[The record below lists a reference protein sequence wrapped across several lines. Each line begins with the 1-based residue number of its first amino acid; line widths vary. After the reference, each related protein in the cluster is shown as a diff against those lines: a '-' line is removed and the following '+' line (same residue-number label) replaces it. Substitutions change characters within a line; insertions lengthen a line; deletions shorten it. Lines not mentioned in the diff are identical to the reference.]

1 MAEPGD
7 HENRSEPEGSLLR
20 DLAHELRDAL
30 SPVSA
35 SLDLARLR
43 NFDADTAR
51 AVADRIERA
60 LQRAFATLDAFV
72 LAEQC
77 EKGTLELESATIGV
91 NDILQGARE
100 RLDQEL
106 RDRCV
111 FVPCPARTAV
121 QADLRRSAEV
131 LDAVVCHAGAL
142 ARAGSPVEVRAQT
155 AGLTAEIHVTASH
168 DEHVDPGEDWFRSL
182 RAPHRGGMALRTA
195 RCIMRLQRGSLEVV
209 RAAAGQY
216 HFVLRFA
223 ASQGFAEAPSS
234 HDPPRAAA
242 AGSPQGITRL
252 IIVDDSAEVRR
263 AYREALVPLG
273 YNVTEAAD
281 AQQALIALEA
291 TAPHVA
297 LIDIH
302 LPQVNGYRLAQ
313 AIRARTGSAVRLIM
327 LSGMALDATTRRLSR
342 EAGFDECVDKM
353 AGPLALHRLLQQ
365 TGTG

>member
-1 MAEPGD
+1 VAEPA
-7 HENRSEPEGSLLR
+7 HQEPWSESHGSLLR

-43 NFDADTAR
+43 NFDADTSR
-51 AVADRIERA
+51 SVAERVERA

-77 EKGTLELESATIGV
+77 EKGTLELESAAIGV
-91 NDILQGARE
+91 NDILQCARE
-100 RLDQEL
+100 LLDKEL

-111 FVPCPARTAV
+111 FVPCTARSAV
-121 QADLRRSAEV
+121 HADLRRSAEV
-131 LDAVVCHAGAL
+131 LDALVRHASLL
-142 ARAGSPVEVRAQT
+142 ARTGSPVEVRAQ
-155 AGLTAEIHVTASH
+155 AGALSPEIHVASPG
-168 DEHVDPGEDWFRSL
+168 DERLDSGEDWFRSF
-182 RAPHRGGMALRTA
+182 RAGHGRMALRTA
-195 RCIMRLQRGSLEVV
+195 RCIMLLQRGSLEVISP
-209 RAAAGQY
+209 AAGK
-216 HFVLRFA
+216 HEFVLRFA
-223 ASQGFAEAPSS
+223 GSQGPAEAAPGGAA
-234 HDPPRAAA
+234 RAAGTA
-242 AGSPQGITRL
+242 SGQGSTRL

-263 AYREALVPLG
+263 AYREALMPLG
-273 YNVTEAAD
+273 YSVTEAAD
-281 AQQALIALEA
+281 AQQALSVLEA

-302 LPQVNGYRLAQ
+302 LPQTNGYRLAQ
-313 AIRARTGSAVRLIM
+313 AIRARAGSRVRLIM

-365 TGTG
+365 LGTG